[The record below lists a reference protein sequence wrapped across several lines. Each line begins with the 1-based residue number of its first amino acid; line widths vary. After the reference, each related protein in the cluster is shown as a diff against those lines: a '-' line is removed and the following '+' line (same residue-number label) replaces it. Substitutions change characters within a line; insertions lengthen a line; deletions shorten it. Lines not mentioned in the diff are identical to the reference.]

1 MKRRLGKLLEYGL
14 IAGVLVL
21 ELVIGKLPDAPEWF
35 GTPLYYAFVFG
46 VLLIGLS
53 IFWVWADTGEMSEID
68 ELEERMEQLFDKQTK
83 AIDRLTK
90 EIRKERKM
98 WYARFKQGNNL

>member
-1 MKRRLGKLLEYGL
+1 MKRRLSRIIEFIL
-14 IAGVLVL
+14 IMGVLAL
-21 ELVIGKLPDAPEWF
+21 ELILSQLPNTPQWF
-35 GTPLYYAFVFG
+35 GTPLYYGLIFG
-46 VLLIGLS
+46 VLIIGFWFL
-53 IFWVWADTGEMSEID
+53 WVWADTGEKTEID

-98 WYARFKQGNNL
+98 WYAKFKQ